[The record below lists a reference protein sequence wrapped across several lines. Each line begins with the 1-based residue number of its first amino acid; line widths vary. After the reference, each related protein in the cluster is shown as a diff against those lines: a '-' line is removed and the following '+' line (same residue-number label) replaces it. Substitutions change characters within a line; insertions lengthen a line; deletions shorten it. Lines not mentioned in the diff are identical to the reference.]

1 MKPISILCV
10 LLVSLA
16 LAQPPSFIREEAVY
30 SSPSYVVSNDKLELA
45 IAARGGAMLRL
56 VLQGDPEK
64 LSPFGNPEKLTLN
77 PPAGRAQ
84 RVLGH
89 FVCVDGFGPV
99 SPEESKA
106 GLSSHGE
113 AHLAPWEIASSGKQ
127 GAATTVKFI
136 VKMPL
141 LQEVFAR
148 TITLVDGES
157 VVYLDSE
164 LESLVAFDR
173 PVNWAEHATIASPF
187 LEPEKTFVDLSSTR
201 SKTRS
206 YAATDR
212 DAARRRLA
220 SFLDFIWPLA
230 PARDGGPAID
240 LRGVPASPNS
250 MDHIATLLGPSRKLA
265 FVTALNPAR
274 QYLLGYIFRSQEYPW
289 IQQWMSYSANGSLQR
304 GLEFATQPFDVPR
317 REVITT
323 GAMFDTPM
331 YRWLPAKSKITTRFV
346 MFFAKTPPGMSKI
359 DDVRLEDGKIIA
371 DDRAAGRQVVLA
383 ASLPL

>member
-1 MKPISILCV
+1 MKLTSMFCV
-10 LLVSLA
+10 LFASLA
-16 LAQPPSFIREEAVY
+16 LAQPPSPVRDESVY
-30 SSPSYVVSNDKLELA
+30 SVPSYVVSNDKLELA
-45 IAARGGAMLRL
+45 VAARGGAMLRL
-56 VLQGDPEK
+56 LLQGDPEK
-64 LSPFGNPEKLTLN
+64 LSPFVNPEKLTLN
-77 PPAGRAQ
+77 P

-113 AHLAPWEIASSGKQ
+113 AHVSPWEIASSGKQ
-127 GAATTVKFI
+127 GAATTVKFT
-136 VKMPL
+136 VKLPL
-141 LQEVFAR
+141 LQEIVTR

-157 VVYLDSE
+157 VVYVDSE

-187 LEPEKTFVDLSSTR
+187 LEPEKNLVDLSSTR

-206 YAATDR
+206 YAATGA

-220 SFLDFIWPLA
+220 SFQDFTWPMA
-230 PARDGGPAID
+230 PAKGGGATID
-240 LRGVPASPNS
+240 VRGVPASPNS
-250 MDHIATLLGPSRKLA
+250 MDHIATLLDPSRKLA

-274 QYLLGYIFRSQEYPW
+274 QYLLGYIFRSQEFPW
-289 IQQWMSYSANGSLQR
+289 IQQWMSYAANGWLQR

-317 REVITT
+317 REAIAT
-323 GAMFDTPM
+323 GALFDTPVF
-331 YRWLPAKSKITTRFV
+331 RWLPAKSKITTRFA
-346 MFFAKTPPGMSKI
+346 MFYTKTAPGMWKI
-359 DDVRLEDGKIIA
+359 DDVRLEGGKIIA
-371 DDRAAGRQVVLA
+371 EDRAAGRQIVLA